1 MNRFHIISF
10 ILHTIIFVSLF
21 IVNQFD
27 TTPFPKIEVVKVTIA
42 PLPQPRV
49 KNIEEM
55 IEEKEEEREPLPE
68 PTEEEAVIVKK
79 EEKQPPQE
87 EKKQEKTEETAKKEV
102 TKTKEVMK
110 KGLPDIKPAVYT
122 GSGRGFTYSYYLNIL
137 LNKIGKNWHNPFKD
151 KDVILKSI
159 VYFEV
164 DKNGKIYNVRLEQNS
179 GDEIYNESTIRAVTL
194 TKRLPPLPQEFSDDY
209 LKVHLEFLTAK

>member
-1 MNRFHIISF
+1 MNRFHFISL
-10 ILHTIIFVSLF
+10 ILHTTIFASLF
-21 IVNQFD
+21 IASQFD
-27 TTPFPKIEVVKVTIA
+27 TTPFPKIEIVRVTIA

-49 KNIEEM
+49 KNIEEV
-55 IEEKEEEREPLPE
+55 IEENEEEREPPE
-68 PTEEEAVIVKK
+68 PAVEEQVIVKK
-79 EEKQPPQE
+79 EEKQPPP
-87 EKKQEKTEETAKKEV
+87 EKKEPVKTEAGAKKEV

-137 LNKIGKNWHNPFKD
+137 LNKISKNWHNPFKD
-151 KDVILKSI
+151 KDVVLKSI

-164 DKNGKIYNVRLEQNS
+164 DKDGKIYNVRLEQNS
-179 GDEIYNESTIRAVTL
+179 GDEIYNESTMRAITL

-209 LKVHLEFLTAK
+209 LKVHLEFLTAQ